1 MTTYIKYFITIL
13 TISLLIIG
21 CVSSRSGNVYSRDQ
35 ARQAQTVKYGTIESI
50 RTIEIEGTRSGV
62 GAVAGGAA
70 GGALGSAVG
79 KGSGRTIATVVGA
92 IAGGIAGHTTEEKL
106 TEKQGIEIMVKLDT
120 GDLVSVVQ
128 EADVDFKTG
137 DRVRVLT
144 GSDGTTRVAY

>member
-1 MTTYIKYFITIL
+1 MTTYIKYFITML
-13 TISLLIIG
+13 MISLLIIG

-50 RTIEIEGTRSGV
+50 RTVEIEGTRSGV

-106 TEKQGIEIMVKLDT
+106 TEKQGIEILVKLDT

-128 EADVDFKTG
+128 EADVDFKIG